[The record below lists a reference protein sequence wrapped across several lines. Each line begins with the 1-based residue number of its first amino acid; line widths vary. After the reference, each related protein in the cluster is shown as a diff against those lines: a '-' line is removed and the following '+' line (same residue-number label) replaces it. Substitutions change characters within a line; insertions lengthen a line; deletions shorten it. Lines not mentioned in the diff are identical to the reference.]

1 MPAIRALVVG
11 ASIAGPSAA
20 YWLAKAGVQV
30 TVIERF
36 PSLRTGGQN
45 IDIRTVGVEVMRKIP
60 GMEDAV
66 RAKKYHIDGISLVRS
81 DGRPYGV
88 LKPTGNP
95 DQQTLVSE
103 YEILRGDLSEIL
115 YGLTKDNGNVKYV
128 FGEQVTAIQQP
139 ADGGPVTV
147 EFANGLPASEYDLV
161 VACDGTT
168 SRTRAIGLGCGVRD
182 YTISTNSWA
191 AYFSTPRDLLQG
203 SKIGEGFNSPGG
215 RMMAVAP
222 DASEGNRIILM
233 SAYPS
238 GDRDATVPFRE
249 ALKQGDQKLK
259 EFVAR
264 RHENT
269 GWKDTQVIQALM
281 EADDLYASE
290 VMQVKA
296 PHLYKGRFV
305 MVGDAGYATGL
316 TGLGTS
322 LAMAGAYVLAGEISK
337 HDGDIAAGLRDYEE
351 RMQSLVGEIGQ
362 MPRFVTT
369 FMAPQTAWAIWL
381 RNNIFAFV
389 MWTGV
394 LDFITRF
401 MASGFHKTNKDILPH
416 YSGIVEA
423 NNRR

>member
-30 TVIERF
+30 TIIERF
-36 PSLRTGGQN
+36 PYLRTGGQN
-45 IDIRTVGVEVMRKIP
+45 IDIRTIGVEVMRKIP

-66 RAKKYHIDGISLVRS
+66 RAKKYDIDGISLVRS

-115 YGLTKDNGNVKYV
+115 FNLTKDNKNIKYV

-147 EFANGLPASEYDLV
+147 EFANGLPASEYEMV

-168 SRTRAIGLGCGVRD
+168 SRTRAIGLGCGIRD
-182 YTISTNSWA
+182 YTVSTNCWG

-203 SKIGEGFNSPGG
+203 RKIGEGFNAPGG

-222 DASEGNRIILM
+222 NAPEGNRVFLM

-238 GDRDATVPFRE
+238 GDPDATVPFRE
-249 ALKQGDQKLK
+249 ALKQGEQELK
-259 EFVAR
+259 EFLAQR
-264 RHENT
+264 YENS
-269 GWKDTQVIQALM
+269 GWKDTHVLKALM

-316 TGLGTS
+316 TGVGTS
-322 LAMAGAYVLAGEISK
+322 LAMAGAYVLAGEISM
-337 HDGDIAAGLRDYEE
+337 HGEDIAAGLRGYEE
-351 RMQSLVGEIGQ
+351 RMKALVDEVGQ
-362 MPRFVTT
+362 MPRFLTT
-369 FMAPQTAWAIWL
+369 VIAPQTAWGIWL

-394 LDFITRF
+394 LDIITRF
-401 MASGFHKTNKDILPH
+401 TASAFQKTDRNMLPH
-416 YSGIVEA
+416 YRGIVEA
-423 NNRR
+423 ST